1 MTTSQ
6 SYNNNNQN
14 QIEIRFK
21 FMMHVLSIIAND
33 SFCVRQNVRL
43 RVSPYRD
50 SSFAAI
56 FAAELPTAKT
66 VKP

>member
-1 MTTSQ
+1 
-6 SYNNNNQN
+6 
-14 QIEIRFK
+14 
-21 FMMHVLSIIAND
+21 MMHVLSIIAND